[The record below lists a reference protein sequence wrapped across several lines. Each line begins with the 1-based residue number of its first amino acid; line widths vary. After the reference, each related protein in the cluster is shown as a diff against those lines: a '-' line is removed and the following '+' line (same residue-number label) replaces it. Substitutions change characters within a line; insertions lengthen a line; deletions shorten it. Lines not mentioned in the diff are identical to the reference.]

1 MIKKLNK
8 KGSSQSWNKKEEKDE
23 QRKKSDE
30 KFIFKI
36 RR

>member
-8 KGSSQSWNKKEEKDE
+8 KGSSQSWNEKEENDE
-23 QRKKSDE
+23 QRKKSDQ
-30 KFIFKI
+30 KFICKI